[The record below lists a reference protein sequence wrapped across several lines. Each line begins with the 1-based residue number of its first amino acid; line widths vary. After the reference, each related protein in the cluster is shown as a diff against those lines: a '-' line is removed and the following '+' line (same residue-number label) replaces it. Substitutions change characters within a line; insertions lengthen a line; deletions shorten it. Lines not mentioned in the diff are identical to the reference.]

1 MKRNNAQLTKRVHS
15 LRTTG
20 VAGTFKGHLSR
31 IPIARFYLT
40 GQKKEQL
47 FFIYCHWKY
56 YEKENW

>member
-47 FFIYCHWKY
+47 FIYLLSL
-56 YEKENW
+56 EIL